1 MFKAGKVLKIPE
13 SAARVPLTVIID
25 RNPDAVV
32 EALGEGG
39 DSGR

>member
-13 SAARVPLTVIID
+13 SAARVPLTVID
-25 RNPDAVV
+25 RNPDSVV
-32 EALGEGG
+32 EVLGEGG